1 MLDSAHLESQ
11 QLDLPCGCRVSLR
24 SLTLTSGTTVRDWTW
39 PSAKIH
45 ATGEQP
51 WRDRLRTLAG
61 NWECTFC
68 VMTLSVIKYDF
79 CYSPMHIYLL
89 AHDSFDE
96 LSSEPPQLYLI
107 IDQNLRTKQ
116 IFSLLTWIAL
126 AFCCSN
132 GRLTSHMVLV
142 TPTEP

>member
-1 MLDSAHLESQ
+1 
-11 QLDLPCGCRVSLR
+11 
-24 SLTLTSGTTVRDWTW
+24 
-39 PSAKIH
+39 
-45 ATGEQP
+45 
-51 WRDRLRTLAG
+51 
-61 NWECTFC
+61 
-68 VMTLSVIKYDF
+68 
-79 CYSPMHIYLL
+79 MHIYLL
-89 AHDSFDE
+89 AHDSYDE

-126 AFCCSN
+126 AFRCSN